1 MALAFE
7 TATIL
12 RTRRA
17 WRQAPRKL
25 AVMMVTYA
33 ELGPAEFR
41 SAIGAFIAVYEA
53 AMNPPERMLAG
64 REAILD
70 RHAANPGF
78 RALAAL
84 LSPGGTTP
92 LDPPAHGGLPAPHAP
107 RPPGMGGSPRPPS
120 PRAPGMAGSSSPI
133 SPLLAGFTYGFH
145 GAPGQWWHD
154 VVAGALALSFASAS
168 RAPSAYPAPGAGVA
182 WLDDSFEVA
191 ELHVRPAYQ
200 GMGIGRELLLR
211 LTSGRPERT
220 AVLSTADAESRARR
234 LYRGV
239 GFIDLLTGF
248 RFSGGEPPYAVM
260 GARLPL
266 RGASASVPRSPR
278 PNSW

>member
-1 MALAFE
+1 M
-7 TATIL
+7 
-12 RTRRA
+12 R
-17 WRQAPRKL
+17 
-25 AVMMVTYA
+25 VTYT

-41 SAIGAFIAVYEA
+41 SGIGAFIAVYEA

-84 LSPGGTTP
+84 LARGG
-92 LDPPAHGGLPAPHAP
+92 DPPETPRHGELPP
-107 RPPGMGGSPRPPS
+107 
-120 PRAPGMAGSSSPI
+120 PI
-133 SPLLAGFTYGFH
+133 SPRRGDDSPETSRHGGVPAPAYPPWDGTPPLGHPDRGQAPPDGAVGSVLAGFTYGFH

-154 VVAGALALSFASAS
+154 TVVGALAVSFASARS
-168 RAPSAYPAPGAGVA
+168 RTPSAYPAPGAGVA

-200 GMGIGRELLLR
+200 GMGIGRGLLLR

-239 GFIDLLTGF
+239 GFTDLLTGF

-266 RGASASVPRSPR
+266 RGASVSVPRSPR
-278 PNSW
+278 PSSW

>member
-1 MALAFE
+1 M
-7 TATIL
+7 
-12 RTRRA
+12 
-17 WRQAPRKL
+17 RQT
-25 AVMMVTYA
+25 VTFS

-41 SAIGAFIAVYEA
+41 SGIKRFVAVYTA

-64 REAILD
+64 REAILE

-78 RALAAL
+78 RALAAVV
-84 LSPGGTTP
+84 GE
-92 LDPPAHGGLPAPHAP
+92 D
-107 RPPGMGGSPRPPS
+107 GGSPQETV
-120 PRAPGMAGSSSPI
+120 
-133 SPLLAGFTYGFH
+133 LAGFTYGFH
-145 GAPGQWWHD
+145 GVPGQWWHD
-154 VVAGALALSFASAS
+154 TVAGALALSPAV
-168 RAPSAYPAPGAGVA
+168 PSGPPGSWGQGADPG

-191 ELHVRPAYQ
+191 ELHVLPAYQ

-239 GFIDLLTGF
+239 GFTDLLTGF

-260 GARLPL
+260 GAKLPL
-266 RGASASVPRSPR
+266 LGVAAARSASPS
-278 PNSW
+278 NW